1 MVVLG
6 FSLILIEAKWRQYW
20 REEEQEKKNVCVKR
34 IFFCGAFSAA
44 WPPLHLNLST
54 ASPNCYK
61 ADLGGSSGKE
71 CVGVRRER
79 WAGLMQNIPESLSW
93 GEPSPRGSG
102 SGLSQVHW
110 PREMYLFHL
119 LPGWISE
126 RKSEQDKTC
135 FTQPELTWI
144 SSKINRDWRLSNKY
158 LVPWQIHSQKPPKP
172 QQCVSILFEFRA
184 NKTQWWLP
192 AFS

>member
-1 MVVLG
+1 MT
-6 FSLILIEAKWRQYW
+6 SILAWR
-20 REEEQEKKNVCVKR
+20 RTGEKKRVCKTYFLLRCV
-34 IFFCGAFSAA
+34 FSCMATSASESVHSKPQLLEGWSLKGFRERVHICQEGKMSGFDAEHSWESLVRWTVAA
-44 WPPLHLNLST
+44 
-54 ASPNCYK
+54 
-61 ADLGGSSGKE
+61 
-71 CVGVRRER
+71 GVR
-79 WAGLMQNIPESLSW
+79 I
-93 GEPSPRGSG
+93 
-102 SGLSQVHW
+102 GLSQVHW